1 MRLRLAAFF
10 LIAGVLAPASS
21 HAQSITAADAA
32 AIRAVVDR
40 QTDAWNHHDIDAF
53 VADTTPDV
61 DWINIVGMHW
71 EGRDTVRRAHTVL
84 HKGLFAHSSRHT
96 DALDLRQIAPNVVVA
111 VLQDHIEGAG
121 LTTAGAPYPIGG
133 NILTLVFVKTDA
145 GWRIAHAHNTT
156 IDRQAA
162 QHDPARAP

>member
-1 MRLRLAAFF
+1 
-10 LIAGVLAPASS
+10 
-21 HAQSITAADAA
+21 
-32 AIRAVVDR
+32 
-40 QTDAWNHHDIDAF
+40 
-53 VADTTPDV
+53 
-61 DWINIVGMHW
+61 
-71 EGRDTVRRAHTVL
+71 
-84 HKGLFAHSSRHT
+84 
-96 DALDLRQIAPNVVVA
+96 

-121 LTTAGAPYPIGG
+121 LTTSGAPYPTGG